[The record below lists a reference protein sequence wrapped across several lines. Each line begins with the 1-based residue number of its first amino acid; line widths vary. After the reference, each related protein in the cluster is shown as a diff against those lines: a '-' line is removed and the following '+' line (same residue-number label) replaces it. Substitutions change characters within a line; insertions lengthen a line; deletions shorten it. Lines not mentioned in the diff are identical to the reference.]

1 MRTRVFAWRCMREVF
16 RDPLTLFFGAAFP
29 LIILLL
35 LSAIQAN
42 IPVSMFEIDVLA
54 PGICVFGQSF
64 LALFTAL
71 MISKDRSTALIKRL
85 TASPMGSFEFLLGY
99 ILPMIPLA
107 LLQGLICLI
116 AGGILGMDFQ
126 HVPLTLIALM
136 PSAILYIALGLLCGI
151 LLNDRQVGGI
161 CGALL
166 TNLSA
171 WLSGIWFDIR
181 LVGSVFEKTANV
193 LPFIHSVRA
202 AQAAAAG
209 DITSLLSQLAI
220 PSVYAVILLILG
232 VIMFRRSFEK
242 A

>member
-1 MRTRVFAWRCMREVF
+1 MRIRVFAWRCMREVF
-16 RDPLTLFFGAAFP
+16 RDPLTLFFGALFP
-29 LIILLL
+29 LILLLL

-42 IPVSMFEIDVLA
+42 IPVSMFEIDALA

-71 MISKDRSTALIKRL
+71 MISKDRSSALIKRL

-99 ILPMIPLA
+99 MLPMIPLA
-107 LLQGLICLI
+107 LLQGIVCLL
-116 AGGILGMDFQ
+116 AGGILGMNLRYI
-126 HVPLTLIALM
+126 PLTLIALL
-136 PSAILYIALGLLCGI
+136 PPALLYISLGLLCGI
-151 LLNDRQVGGI
+151 ILNDKQVGGI

-171 WLSGIWFDIR
+171 WLSGIWFDVS
-181 LVGSVFEKTANV
+181 LVGGVFEKIANA

-209 DITSLLSQLAI
+209 DMASMLSQLII
-220 PSVYAVILLILG
+220 PSVYGTALLILG
-232 VIMFRRSFEK
+232 IILFRRSFEK